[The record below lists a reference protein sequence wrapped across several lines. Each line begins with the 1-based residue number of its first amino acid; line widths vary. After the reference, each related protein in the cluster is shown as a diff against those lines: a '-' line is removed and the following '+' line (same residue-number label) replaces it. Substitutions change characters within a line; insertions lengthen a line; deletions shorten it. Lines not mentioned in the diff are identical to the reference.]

1 MGLVTPSAGTIFWMV
16 IIFGVVVFILGK
28 FAWKPILNALRER
41 EEAIRDA
48 LNSAELARRQIGDLK
63 AEQDLIRAE
72 AVRDKEQILRESRD
86 IRDQM
91 ISEAREKAGQES
103 AKLMAQL
110 RDQMENEKNMAL
122 DEIKQQ
128 VAELS
133 VKIAETILREKL
145 DNTPSQEKIIS
156 AQLEEFKLN

>member
-1 MGLVTPSAGTIFWMV
+1 MV

-72 AVRDKEQILRESRD
+72 AVRDKEQILREARD

>member
-1 MGLVTPSAGTIFWMV
+1 MV

-41 EEAIRDA
+41 EEAIREA

-72 AVRDKEQILRESRD
+72 AVRDKEQILREARD

>member
-72 AVRDKEQILRESRD
+72 AVRDKEQILREARD

-128 VAELS
+128 VTELS

>member
-72 AVRDKEQILRESRD
+72 AVRDKEQILREARD

-145 DNTPSQEKIIS
+145 DNTPSQKKIIS

>member
-72 AVRDKEQILRESRD
+72 AVRDKEQILREARD

>member
-1 MGLVTPSAGTIFWMV
+1 
-16 IIFGVVVFILGK
+16 
-28 FAWKPILNALRER
+28 
-41 EEAIRDA
+41 
-48 LNSAELARRQIGDLK
+48 
-63 AEQDLIRAE
+63 
-72 AVRDKEQILRESRD
+72 
-86 IRDQM
+86 
-91 ISEAREKAGQES
+91 
-103 AKLMAQL
+103 MAQL

>member
-41 EEAIRDA
+41 EEAIREA

-72 AVRDKEQILRESRD
+72 AVRDKEQILREARD

>member
-72 AVRDKEQILRESRD
+72 AVRDKEQILREARD

-91 ISEAREKAGQES
+91 ISEAREKAGQ
-103 AKLMAQL
+103 
-110 RDQMENEKNMAL
+110 
-122 DEIKQQ
+122 
-128 VAELS
+128 
-133 VKIAETILREKL
+133 
-145 DNTPSQEKIIS
+145 
-156 AQLEEFKLN
+156 

>member
-72 AVRDKEQILRESRD
+72 AVRDKEQILREARD

-156 AQLEEFKLN
+156 CPT